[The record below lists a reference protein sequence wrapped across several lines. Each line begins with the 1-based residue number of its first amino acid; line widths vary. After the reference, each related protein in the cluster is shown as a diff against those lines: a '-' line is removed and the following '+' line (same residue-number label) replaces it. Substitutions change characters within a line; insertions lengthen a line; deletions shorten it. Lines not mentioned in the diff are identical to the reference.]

1 MNLFLIRIPVNLF
14 LGLLAAGYANAVI
27 DFETHVHEERK
38 AETGEGVR
46 SCNSE

>member
-1 MNLFLIRIPVNLF
+1 MNLFLIRTSVDLF

-27 DFETHVHEERK
+27 DFETHVHEERE

-46 SCNSE
+46 TRNSE